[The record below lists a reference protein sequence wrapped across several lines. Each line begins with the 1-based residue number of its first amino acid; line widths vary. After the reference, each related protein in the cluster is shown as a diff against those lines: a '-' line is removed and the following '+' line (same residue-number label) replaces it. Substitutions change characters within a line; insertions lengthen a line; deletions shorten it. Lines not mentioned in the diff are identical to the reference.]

1 MHKYFQYFMHCTK
14 SHKIKNLNW
23 TKCEYNILNMIKLGV
38 AYSISDF
45 FLNFVYRSAYSKW
58 WVGRAGGAIMTSA
71 SSYEQ
76 FISYC
81 LPVIYYVGSRIP
93 APEYEVCIHVPS
105 ITLVQHLANTAVLY
119 VPRTAVR
126 QTPAPWIHVLYA
138 RQGAK
143 LQRLKPLHLASLHYG
158 ASDGRLMLW
167 GVGLLHGC

>member
-1 MHKYFQYFMHCTK
+1 
-14 SHKIKNLNW
+14 
-23 TKCEYNILNMIKLGV
+23 
-38 AYSISDF
+38 
-45 FLNFVYRSAYSKW
+45 
-58 WVGRAGGAIMTSA
+58 MTST

-93 APEYEVCIHVPS
+93 AQSMKYIHVPS
-105 ITLVQHLANTAVLY
+105 ITLVQHLANTVVLY
-119 VPRTAVR
+119 VPRTAVC
-126 QTPAPWIHVLYA
+126 QTPAPLIHVLYA
-138 RQGAK
+138 RLGAK